1 MDAGRRTLMTM
12 IALGGLGGGVGA
24 AAASGSAAAATEA
37 PVSGALSHH
46 VLFWLKNPGSA
57 EDRAQLIAGLRAL
70 AGIEV
75 IRALHIGVPAPTEAR
90 DVVDA
95 SYDVSELMFF
105 DSAADQKTYQDHP
118 LHQDFIARHSHLWS
132 KVVVYDTL
140 SV

>member
-12 IALGGLGGGVGA
+12 IALGSVGA
-24 AAASGSAAAATEA
+24 AAASGSAAAATEV
-37 PVSGALSHH
+37 PVSAALTHH

-57 EDRAQLIAGLRAL
+57 EDRAQLVAGLRAL

-75 IRALHIGVPAPTEAR
+75 IRSLHIGVPAPTEAR

-105 DSAADQKTYQDHP
+105 DSAADQQTYQDHP
-118 LHQDFIARHSHLWS
+118 LHQDFIARHSHLWG

-140 SV
+140 RV

>member
-1 MDAGRRTLMTM
+1 MDASRRTLMTM
-12 IALGGLGGGVGA
+12 IALGGVGA
-24 AAASGSAAAATEA
+24 AAASGSPAAATET
-37 PVSGALSHH
+37 PVSPTLLHH

-57 EDRAQLIAGLRAL
+57 EDRAQLIAGLRTL

-75 IRALHIGVPAPTEAR
+75 VRALHIGVPAPTEAR
-90 DVVDA
+90 DVIDA
-95 SYDVSELMFF
+95 SYDVSELMYF

-118 LHQDFIARHSHLWS
+118 LHQDFVARCSHLWR

>member
-1 MDAGRRTLMTM
+1 MDANRRTLMTM
-12 IALGGLGGGVGA
+12 IAIGGLGGGVGA
-24 AAASGSAAAATEA
+24 AAAPGSAAAPAA
-37 PVSGALSHH
+37 PVSATLAHH

-118 LHQDFIARHSHLWS
+118 LHQDFVARHSHLWG

-140 SV
+140 RV